1 MKKIYALAFA
11 SLFASAA
18 AFGQSYQP
26 LVKNKHKETRRAQD
40 GATTVNTNRV
50 EFYTNNFSNCD
61 DWVIDNAFENGYTQF
76 VSDLFFECGT
86 NIQPDGPASIDP
98 INSPTADNGFMMVDS
113 DEYGGEEGFDGIE
126 NCWFQSAEA
135 IDCSEHPFVS
145 ISMQS
150 FYRMWDNGSSDGNE
164 YCLVE
169 VSRDGV
175 TWPDVETFEVADGF
189 VDFGDGDGAVQA
201 RWELWPEMS
210 TQDVVNNPTE
220 HIFDLTSAAGGQST
234 VYLRFRWKGT
244 WGYAWMVDDI
254 VLYDTPENDVRID
267 NYLTWTDYIGTGLY
281 EYSNFPVSQ
290 VTEIQFASKVRNL
303 GINEQTNLVL
313 NVQVN
318 GADAAAS
325 DAMTLPYLG
334 TDTLRAA
341 GYTIPATVGEYV
353 VDYDVVSDQ
362 EDESPENNM
371 AQQSFNVTEYSYGV
385 DNDIFSGVFPFDGA
399 DAFVAKVPYQFSAD
413 ATIYAIDVA
422 IMEGSDSQTPVI
434 AHVMDFETLD
444 EYLASSDEGQL
455 NPDFLNAT
463 TDDNDVTWY
472 TMLLDEP
479 FEVLAGEGFVAAF
492 EHYGGSNLQIGE
504 SKDIE
509 PQTAFVYGDFGTAIA
524 NYFTTEVPMVRFNLD
539 PNASQTPDNIVENT
553 NVNFEL
559 FQNTPNPANALTNIR
574 YSLEV
579 SDFVTFEVTDITGK
593 RVEFMDLGQQAAG
606 AQRISFNV
614 SNLEAG
620 MYQYTLTVG
629 GERATRK
636 MMVK

>member
-11 SLFASAA
+11 SLFASVA

-50 EFYTNNFSNCD
+50 EFYTNDFSNCD
-61 DWVIDNAFENGYTQF
+61 DWVIDNAFENGYTDF
-76 VSDLFFECGT
+76 VSDLFFECGD
-86 NIQPDGPASIDP
+86 NIQPDGPASIDA
-98 INSPTADNGFMMVDS
+98 INSETADNGFMMIDS

-126 NCWFQSAEA
+126 NSWFQSAEA
-135 IDCSEHPFVS
+135 INCTDHPFVS
-145 ISMQS
+145 ISMWS

-201 RWELWPEMS
+201 RWELWPEMG
-210 TQDVVNNPTE
+210 TQDPVTNPTE
-220 HIFDLTSAAGGQST
+220 HIFDITSAAGGQET

-254 VLYDTPENDVRID
+254 TLYDTPANDVRID
-267 NYLTWTDYIGTGLY
+267 NYLTWTDYNGTGMY
-281 EYSNFPVSQ
+281 EYSNFALSQ

-303 GINEQTNLVL
+303 GTEDQTMLTL
-313 NVQVN
+313 DVQVN
-318 GADAAAS
+318 GEAAATS
-325 DAMTLPYLG
+325 DAIDLPYLAQ
-334 TDTLRAA
+334 DTLRAA
-341 GYTIPATVGEYV
+341 GYVIPATVGEYV
-353 VDYDVVSDQ
+353 VDYTVAGEQD
-362 EDESPENNM
+362 DESPENNVD
-371 AQQSFNVTEYSYGV
+371 QQGFNVTEYSYGV
-385 DNDIFSGVFPFDGA
+385 DNEVFSGVFPFDGA
-399 DAFVAKVPYQFSAD
+399 DAFIAKVPYQFFAD
-413 ATIYAIDVA
+413 ATIYGIDVA
-422 IMEGSDSQTPVI
+422 IMEGSDAFTPVI

-444 EYLASSDEGQL
+444 EYIMSSDEGEL
-455 NPDFLNAT
+455 NPDFVNAT

-472 TMLLDEP
+472 TFLLDDP
-479 FEVLAGEGFVAAF
+479 VDVLAGEGYVAAF
-492 EHYGGSNLQIGE
+492 EHYGGSSVQIGE
-504 SKDIE
+504 SKDIAD
-509 PQTAFVYGDFGTAIA
+509 QTAFVYGDFGTAID
-524 NYFTTEVPMVRFNLD
+524 NYFTNEVPMVRFNLN
-539 PNASQTPDNIVENT
+539 PNAEGTPDNVIENT

-559 FQNTPNPANALTNIR
+559 FQNTPNPADANTVIR
-574 YSLEV
+574 YNLEV
-579 SDFVTFEVTDITGK
+579 ANNVTFEVIDLTGK

-606 AQRISFNV
+606 SQRINFDV

-629 GERATRK
+629 GETATRK
-636 MMVK
+636 MLVK

>member
-11 SLFASAA
+11 SLFASVA

-50 EFYTNNFSNCD
+50 EFYTNDFSNCD
-61 DWVIDNAFENGYTQF
+61 DWVIDNAFENGYTDF
-76 VSDLFFECGT
+76 VSDLFFECGD
-86 NIQPDGPASIDP
+86 NIQPDGPAAIDA
-98 INSPTADNGFMMVDS
+98 INSETADNGFMMIDS

-126 NCWFQSAEA
+126 NSWFQSAEA
-135 IDCSEHPFVS
+135 INCTDHPFVS
-145 ISMQS
+145 ISMWS

-210 TQDVVNNPTE
+210 TQDPVTNPTE
-220 HIFDLTSAAGGQST
+220 HIFDITSAAGGQET

-244 WGYAWMVDDI
+244 WGYAWMVDD
-254 VLYDTPENDVRID
+254 VTLYDTPANDVRID
-267 NYLTWTDYIGTGLY
+267 TYLTWTDYNGTGMY
-281 EYSNFPVSQ
+281 EYSNFALSQ

-303 GINEQTNLVL
+303 GYEDQTMLTL
-313 NVQVN
+313 DVQVN
-318 GADAAAS
+318 GEAAAAS
-325 DAMTLPYLG
+325 DAIDLPYLAQ
-334 TDTLRAA
+334 DTLRAA
-341 GYTIPATVGEYV
+341 GYVIPATVGEYV
-353 VDYDVVSDQ
+353 VDYTVAQ
-362 EDESPENNM
+362 EQDDASPENNVD
-371 AQQSFNVTEYSYGV
+371 QQGFNVTEYSYGV
-385 DNDIFSGVFPFDGA
+385 DNEIFSGVFPFDGA
-399 DAFVAKVPYQFSAD
+399 DAFIAKVPYQFFAD
-413 ATIYAIDVA
+413 ATIYGIDVA
-422 IMEGSDSQTPVI
+422 IMEGSDPFTPVI

-444 EYLASSDEGQL
+444 EYIMSSDEGEL
-455 NPDFLNAT
+455 NPDFVNAT

-472 TMLLDEP
+472 TFLLDDP
-479 FEVLAGEGFVAAF
+479 VDVLAGEGYVAAF
-492 EHYGGSNLQIGE
+492 EHYGGSSVQIGE
-504 SKDIE
+504 SKDIAD
-509 PQTAFVYGDFGTAIA
+509 QTAFVYGDFGTAID
-524 NYFTTEVPMVRFNLD
+524 NYFTNEVPMVRFNLN
-539 PNASQTPDNIVENT
+539 PNAEGTPDNVIENT

-559 FQNTPNPANALTNIR
+559 FQNTPNPADANTVIR
-574 YSLEV
+574 YNLEV
-579 SDFVTFEVTDITGK
+579 ANNVTFEVIDLTGK

-606 AQRISFNV
+606 SQRINFDV

-629 GERATRK
+629 GETATRK
-636 MMVK
+636 MLVK

>member
-98 INSPTADNGFMMVDS
+98 IDSPTADNGFMMVDS